1 MGMPVAGPHRQ
12 TVSEV
17 VMPASPNEP
26 LLPQLVHAKN
36 TLKSA
41 LANACDADIDRA
53 NTGELIRIEQTLAIA
68 NEAAKH
74 AVSVR
79 RRLSSQRAA
88 NDDPGTANSGHRQ
101 IEDDRGVRWDVFA
114 VRPSQHEGRS
124 PVQERFRDG
133 WLTFDSGVETRRVAP
148 IPVEWELLGP
158 DELLRLCAAAETALR
173 RVRLLNSPPDYKL
186 DG

>member
-1 MGMPVAGPHRQ
+1 
-12 TVSEV
+12 
-17 VMPASPNEP
+17 MPASPNEP
-26 LLPQLVHAKN
+26 LLPQLAHAKS

-68 NEAAKH
+68 NEAAKQ

-79 RRLSSQRAA
+79 RRLSSERAA
-88 NDDPGTANSGHRQ
+88 HADPAGANSGHRQ
-101 IEDDRGVRWDVFA
+101 VEDDRGIRWDVFA
-114 VRPSQHEGRS
+114 VRPTQREGRS

-148 IPVEWELLGP
+148 IPIEWELLGSH
-158 DELLRLCAAAETALR
+158 ELLRLCAAAEPAPR
-173 RVRLLNSPPDYKL
+173 RVRLLNSQADYKL